1 MFGRKPKDATGKTRG
16 MRVTEGL
23 LPIFGPAQVGDSTTP
38 VRPANDAERQRDTA
52 LRTELTR
59 VVGPDGHSY
68 VVAAPVGDPPVDTR
82 PATLDEPPAQG

>member
-1 MFGRKPKDATGKTRG
+1 MFGRKPKKATGKTRG
-16 MRVTEGL
+16 MRMTEGL

-38 VRPANDAERQRDTA
+38 VRPASDAERQRDAA

-68 VVAAPVGDPPVDTR
+68 VVAVPVDGAPVEDTPIDKR
-82 PATLDEPPAQG
+82 